1 MHNTHMNSDRK
12 CFCLPHIEMLYKWRN
27 AESTF
32 SSDAESVISAQT
44 KDIQTGRETAA
55 SPNLSPSG
63 LWGFLGNVTD
73 LHGSVVFVI
82 AAVVL
87 WVFFKHQDTPIVKA
101 NNWALSYVLL
111 LFLLLCL
118 LCSAPC
124 SSLVIPTQLPVPSN
138 RSHLELCSPW
148 LLPLFWSIPWLWFWH
163 SRSGNQE
170 EPWDGSCSRSF

>member
-1 MHNTHMNSDRK
+1 MHNIHMNSDRK

-44 KDIQTGRETAA
+44 KGIQTGRETAA

-118 LCSAPC
+118 LCS
-124 SSLVIPTQLPVPSN
+124 
-138 RSHLELCSPW
+138 LCS
-148 LLPLFWSIPWLWFWH
+148 LLFIGHPNTATCALQQITLGVVFTMAVATVLVNTLTVILAFKVRKPRRTMRWFL
-163 SRSGNQE
+163 
-170 EPWDGSCSRSF
+170 